1 MHIIWY
7 NRTDELNAII
17 RFRDKDRGFR
27 KNLQGKRNIFHV
39 FLFTGV
45 KADTLVQ
52 NAITNVLASTPIFRY
67 IYFHIHIHVDVIWLL
82 RSESLQGRGSRG
94 GGGGTASAIHAS
106 LFVFKNSVGK

>member
-1 MHIIWY
+1 MLSSDFGTKI
-7 NRTDELNAII
+7 EGL
-17 RFRDKDRGFR
+17 
-27 KNLQGKRNIFHV
+27 GKICKEKGIYFTV

-94 GGGGTASAIHAS
+94 GGGTASAIHAS

>member
-52 NAITNVLASTPIFRY
+52 NAITNVLASTPIFNSLNHPY
-67 IYFHIHIHVDVIWLL
+67 
-82 RSESLQGRGSRG
+82 RSPAPMCLITDMNHERVN
-94 GGGGTASAIHAS
+94 I
-106 LFVFKNSVGK
+106 SVLTT

>member
-52 NAITNVLASTPIFRY
+52 NAITNVLASTPIFNNLSHPY
-67 IYFHIHIHVDVIWLL
+67 
-82 RSESLQGRGSRG
+82 RSPAPMCLITDMNHERVN
-94 GGGGTASAIHAS
+94 I
-106 LFVFKNSVGK
+106 SVLTT